1 MFSQREA
8 NMPDYEIIALKYA
21 SRPALRAANFGGGD
35 PHDGPMPLDYYVWV
49 VRNKETIFLIDTG
62 FAEDMAIKRHRT
74 LHRTPMQALELLGIT
89 PDSVKDIV
97 ITHLHNDHIGTFDA
111 YPNAR
116 FHLQD
121 SEVEFATGRHM
132 ACAVHSRP
140 YEVDHVTGVVR
151 LVYKDRVVF
160 HDGEGLLAP
169 GLSVHRIGGHT
180 AGMQVVR
187 VHTARGWVVL
197 ASDASHFYEH
207 FMTRRF
213 FPLVFHVGEVMQG
226 YQLLHTLAESED
238 HIIPGHDPLVMSLY
252 PPVSTA
258 LEGIAV
264 RLDLAPNASIA
275 ATLAADLA
283 ANKR

>member
-1 MFSQREA
+1 MMLFEQ
-8 NMPDYEIIALKYA
+8 NGKLPNYEIIALKYA

-35 PHDGPMPLDYYVWV
+35 PHDGPMPLNYYVWV
-49 VRNKETIFLIDTG
+49 VRNKDAFFLIDTG

-74 LHRTPMQALELLGIT
+74 LHRTPMEALSLIGIS
-89 PDSVKDIV
+89 PEKVKDIV

-111 YPNAR
+111 YPNAI

-151 LVYKDRVVF
+151 LVYKDRVIF
-160 HDGEGLLAP
+160 HDGDGVIAP

-187 VHTARGWVVL
+187 VHTHRGWVVL

-226 YQLLHTLAESED
+226 YQLLRTLAESED
-238 HIIPGHDPLVMSLY
+238 HIIPGHDPLVMDLY
-252 PPVSTA
+252 PIVSQE
-258 LEGIAV
+258 LESIAV
-264 RLDLAPNASIA
+264 RLDLPPKVSIA
-275 ATLAADLA
+275 ATLAASKL
-283 ANKR
+283 

>member
-1 MFSQREA
+1 MLSEQ
-8 NMPDYEIIALKYA
+8 NGNLPDYEIIALKYA

-49 VRNKETIFLIDTG
+49 VRNKDDFFLIDTG

-74 LHRTPMQALELLGIT
+74 LHRTPMEALSLIGIT
-89 PDSVKDIV
+89 PERIKDIV

-132 ACAVHSRP
+132 ACVLHSRP
-140 YEVDHVTGVVR
+140 YEVDHVAGVVR

-160 HDGEGLLAP
+160 HNGDGVIAP
-169 GLSVHRIGGHT
+169 GLSVHRVGGQT

-207 FMTRRF
+207 FVTRRF

-226 YQLLHTLAESED
+226 YQLLHTLAESQD
-238 HIIPGHDPLVMSLY
+238 HIIPGHDPLVMDLY
-252 PPVSTA
+252 PTCSKA
-258 LEGIAV
+258 LENIAV
-264 RLDLAPNASIA
+264 RLDLPPKASIA
-275 ATLAADLA
+275 ETLAAR
-283 ANKR
+283 KF

>member
-1 MFSQREA
+1 MMLSVQ
-8 NMPDYEIIALKYA
+8 NGNLPDYEIIALKYA

-49 VRNKETIFLIDTG
+49 VRNKDDFFLIDTG

-74 LHRTPMQALELLGIT
+74 LHRTPMEALSLIGIT
-89 PDSVKDIV
+89 PERIKDIV

-132 ACAVHSRP
+132 ACVLHSRP
-140 YEVDHVTGVVR
+140 YEVDHVAGVVR

-160 HDGEGLLAP
+160 HNGDGVIAP
-169 GLSVHRIGGHT
+169 GLSVHRVGGHT

-207 FMTRRF
+207 FVTRRF

-226 YQLLHTLAESED
+226 YQLLHTLAESQD
-238 HIIPGHDPLVMSLY
+238 HIIPGHDPLVMDLY
-252 PPVSTA
+252 PTCSKA
-258 LEGIAV
+258 LENIAV
-264 RLDLAPNASIA
+264 RLDLPPKASIA
-275 ATLAADLA
+275 ETLAAR
-283 ANKR
+283 KF

>member
-1 MFSQREA
+1 MMLSEQ
-8 NMPDYEIIALKYA
+8 NGNLPDYEIIALKYA

-49 VRNKETIFLIDTG
+49 VRNKDDLFLIDTG

-74 LHRTPMQALELLGIT
+74 LHRTPMEALSLIGIT
-89 PDSVKDIV
+89 PERIKNIV

-132 ACAVHSRP
+132 ACVLHSRP
-140 YEVDHVTGVVR
+140 YEVDHVAGVVR

-160 HDGEGLLAP
+160 HNGDGVIAP
-169 GLSVHRIGGHT
+169 GLSVHRVGGHT

-207 FMTRRF
+207 FVTKRF

-226 YQLLHTLAESED
+226 YQLLHTLAESQD
-238 HIIPGHDPLVMSLY
+238 HIIPGHDPLVMDLY
-252 PPVSTA
+252 PTCSKA
-258 LEGIAV
+258 LENIAV
-264 RLDLAPNASIA
+264 RLDLPPKASIVE
-275 ATLAADLA
+275 TLAAR
-283 ANKR
+283 KF

>member
-1 MFSQREA
+1 MMLSEQ
-8 NMPDYEIIALKYA
+8 NGNLPDYEIIALKYA

-49 VRNKETIFLIDTG
+49 VRNKDDFFLIDTG

-74 LHRTPMQALELLGIT
+74 LHRTPMEALSLIGIT
-89 PDSVKDIV
+89 PERIKDIV

-132 ACAVHSRP
+132 ACVLHSRP
-140 YEVDHVTGVVR
+140 YEVDHVAGVVR

-160 HDGEGLLAP
+160 HNGDGVIAP
-169 GLSVHRIGGHT
+169 GLSLHRVGGHT

-207 FMTRRF
+207 FVTRRF

-226 YQLLHTLAESED
+226 YQLLHTLAESQD
-238 HIIPGHDPLVMSLY
+238 HIIPGHDPLVMDLY
-252 PPVSTA
+252 PTCSKA
-258 LEGIAV
+258 LENIAV
-264 RLDLAPNASIA
+264 RLDLPPKASIA
-275 ATLAADLA
+275 ETLAAR
-283 ANKR
+283 KF

>member
-1 MFSQREA
+1 MLSEQ
-8 NMPDYEIIALKYA
+8 NGNLPDYEIIALKYA

-49 VRNKETIFLIDTG
+49 VRNKDDLFLIDTG

-74 LHRTPMQALELLGIT
+74 LHRTPMEALSLIGIT
-89 PDSVKDIV
+89 PERIKNIV

-132 ACAVHSRP
+132 ACVLHSRP
-140 YEVDHVTGVVR
+140 YEVDHVAGVVR

-160 HDGEGLLAP
+160 HNGDGVIAP
-169 GLSVHRIGGHT
+169 GLSVHRVGGHT

-207 FMTRRF
+207 FVTKRF

-226 YQLLHTLAESED
+226 YQLLHALAESQD
-238 HIIPGHDPLVMSLY
+238 HIIPGHDPLVMDLY
-252 PPVSTA
+252 PTCSKA
-258 LEGIAV
+258 LENIAV
-264 RLDLAPNASIA
+264 RLDLPPKASIVE
-275 ATLAADLA
+275 TLAAR
-283 ANKR
+283 KF

>member
-1 MFSQREA
+1 MMLSVQ
-8 NMPDYEIIALKYA
+8 NGNLPDYEIIALKYA

-49 VRNKETIFLIDTG
+49 VRNKDDFFLIDTG

-74 LHRTPMQALELLGIT
+74 LHRTPMEALSLIGIT
-89 PDSVKDIV
+89 PERIKDIV

-132 ACAVHSRP
+132 ACVLHSRP
-140 YEVDHVTGVVR
+140 YEVDHVAGVVR

-160 HDGEGLLAP
+160 HNGDGVIAP
-169 GLSVHRIGGHT
+169 GLSVHRVGGHT

-207 FMTRRF
+207 FVNRRF

-226 YQLLHTLAESED
+226 YQLLHTLAESQD
-238 HIIPGHDPLVMSLY
+238 HIIPGHDPLVMDLY
-252 PPVSTA
+252 PTCSKA
-258 LEGIAV
+258 LENIAV
-264 RLDLAPNASIA
+264 RLDLPPKASIA
-275 ATLAADLA
+275 ETLAAR
-283 ANKR
+283 KF